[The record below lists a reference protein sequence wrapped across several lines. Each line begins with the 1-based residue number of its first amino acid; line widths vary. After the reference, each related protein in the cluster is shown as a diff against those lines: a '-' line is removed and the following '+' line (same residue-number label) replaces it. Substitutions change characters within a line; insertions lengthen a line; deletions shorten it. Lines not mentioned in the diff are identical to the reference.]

1 MAVETADDRS
11 YLLADFGVDVTIG
24 GSTIKAI
31 FDNDYQPVDAG
42 GGVPFAI
49 QQAMILCR
57 SADVTSIAEG
67 SLLTIAGSSY
77 AVTDIQPDGEGMT
90 MLALEAQ

>member
-11 YLLADFGVDVTIG
+11 YLLADFGVDVTVG
-24 GSTIKAI
+24 AGTIKAI
-31 FDNDYQPVDAG
+31 FDNDYSPVDAG
-42 GGVPFAI
+42 GGVPFSI

-57 SADVTSIAEG
+57 TADVTSLAEG
-67 SLLTIAGSSY
+67 SLVTISGDSY
-77 AVTDIQPDGEGMT
+77 AVVDIQPDGEGMT